1 MKDVTL
7 KEFIE
12 IAKDSEELKNRIAE
26 CVKTVRGGVSDEL
39 LKIASGAGYN
49 ITSTKI
55 AGLASLKGGHAL
67 HDEAIGS
74 VYGGVNET
82 DTPDSDGTG
91 IDQTPSLEPLV
102 PIEDI
107 CEAVIGFFGFDT
119 SDC

>member
-12 IAKDSEELKNRIAE
+12 IAKDNEELKNRVAE

-49 ITSTKI
+49 ITSTNI

-74 VYGGVNET
+74 VYGGL
-82 DTPDSDGTG
+82 D
-91 IDQTPSLEPLV
+91 PLV

-107 CEAVIGFFGFDT
+107 CEAVLGTLGYDT
-119 SDC
+119 SEWC